1 MGAPHDPPAAAAPAA
16 RVRHPVLLRLVVAPL
31 VLAVVGAVAWTYVA
45 SGSPLG
51 VDLLMALMGAA
62 GGWEMARLLAPG
74 TGSRAEAALAALACG
89 LLGGI
94 GLLAPDSAAT
104 RHLLRVGLVGAAL
117 VALMARRWRD
127 TSPGALDA
135 VARGLVPVVYVGLL
149 FSTLREVAAGDQG
162 ARCIVWVV
170 LVSKAS
176 DMGGWLVGKPLG
188 RHKLVPSIS
197 PGKSWEGL
205 AGGLAASVLVA
216 AGLAG
221 PLGVA
226 EARWGTLHLVL
237 FGLAVGA
244 ASVLAGITQSAWKR
258 RAGVKDSSPLIP
270 EMGGVLDML
279 DSLLFAAPLAWAWI
293 RLAARL

>member
-1 MGAPHDPPAAAAPAA
+1 MPAPASPQPPAAPAA
-16 RVRHPVLLRLVVAPL
+16 GARHPVLVRLVVAPL
-31 VLAVVGAVAWTYVA
+31 VLAVVGGVAWTYVA
-45 SGSPLG
+45 SGNPLG

-62 GGWEMARLLAPG
+62 GGWEMARLLRPG
-74 TGSRAEAALAALACG
+74 PREPEALVAALACG
-89 LLGGI
+89 LLGGV
-94 GLLAPDSAAT
+94 GLLAPGEAAT
-104 RHLLRVGLVGAAL
+104 RHLLRVGIVGLALAAML
-117 VALMARRWRD
+117 ARRWRD

-135 VARGLVPVVYVGLL
+135 LARGLVPVVYVGLL
-149 FSTLREVAAGDQG
+149 FSTLREVAAGEQG

-188 RHKLVPSIS
+188 RHKLVPTVS
-197 PGKSWEGL
+197 PGKTWEGL
-205 AGGLAASVLVA
+205 AGGLLASVLVA
-216 AGLAG
+216 VFLAG

-226 EARWGTLHLVL
+226 EARWGPLHLAL
-237 FGLAVGA
+237 FGLAVGT
-244 ASVLAGITQSAWKR
+244 ASVLAGITQSGFKR
-258 RAGVKDSSPLIP
+258 RVGVKDSSPLIP

>member
-1 MGAPHDPPAAAAPAA
+1 MAAPQPPQAPAAPAA

-45 SGSPLG
+45 SGNPLG

-62 GGWEMARLLAPG
+62 GGWEMARLLAPAAG
-74 TGSRAEAALAALACG
+74 GRAEAWLAALACG

-94 GLLAPDSAAT
+94 GLLAPGSADT

-135 VARGLVPVVYVGLL
+135 IARGLVPVVYVGLL

-197 PGKSWEGL
+197 PGKTWEGL
-205 AGGLAASVLVA
+205 AGGLLASVLVA
-216 AGLAG
+216 VGLSG

-226 EARWGTLHLVL
+226 EAQWGALHLAL
-237 FGLAVGA
+237 FGLAVGG
-244 ASVLAGITQSAWKR
+244 ASVLAGITQSGWKR